1 MSLVDSHCHLDQFDD
16 VAAVLQEAAACGVE
30 RVVAVSQEPES
41 MRAVLELKRRFPR
54 QILAGLGVHPVWATQ
69 HDDEIEAALHWLSQY
84 LESADVLGE
93 AGLDYKWAQ
102 TAAEQARQVDVLER
116 QLALAIEC
124 GKPINLHS
132 RRCLRQTMDKA
143 IEFRRQ
149 SGLNAQ
155 LHWFTE
161 SKKLVRICNDEG
173 IYVSVGPTVL
183 KHGPTQEVAREIA
196 DELLLLETDAPVS
209 VGGERG
215 HPRRLRE
222 VADCLAVLRGGT
234 WCDIAAQTTANF
246 GRFLAA

>member
-1 MSLVDSHCHLDQFDD
+1 LSLVDSHCHLDQFDD

-30 RVVAVSQEPES
+30 RVVAVSQGPES

-69 HDDEIEAALHWLSQY
+69 HDDEIEAALHWLSQH

-143 IEFRRQ
+143 SQR
-149 SGLNAQ
+149 AQ
-155 LHWFTE
+155 CPVA
-161 SKKLVRICNDEG
+161 LVYRVEKTRA
-173 IYVSVGPTVL
+173 YL
-183 KHGPTQEVAREIA
+183 QR
-196 DELLLLETDAPVS
+196 
-209 VGGERG
+209 RG
-215 HPRRLRE
+215 HLRI
-222 VADCLAVLRGGT
+222 GGT
-234 WCDIAAQTTANF
+234 NGAQARTDTR
-246 GRFLAA
+246 GRQGNSR